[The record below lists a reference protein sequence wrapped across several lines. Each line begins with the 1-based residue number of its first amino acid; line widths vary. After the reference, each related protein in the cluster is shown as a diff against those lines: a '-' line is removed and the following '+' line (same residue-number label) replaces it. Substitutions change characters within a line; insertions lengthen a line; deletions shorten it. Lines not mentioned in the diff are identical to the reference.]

1 MKKKITLLLT
11 TIMLGIGSTVALPN
25 VKAEENNQQLDSKIN
40 RANEEILQV
49 KGELDKLTIQ
59 INKVNQAIT
68 DNDNLFK
75 QTEENIKSS
84 QLEIHELDKEISSI
98 KDKIAKRHEVL
109 KKRALSMQ
117 QTGGKI
123 SYLDVLFGSSS
134 LSDFIDRATA
144 VVSIVEADQS
154 LVEQHETDIQEV
166 EKKQVSVEE
175 KLSELEEMKIELEG
189 IKLLILEQKMQN
201 DQLKTE
207 LEKKKQEKTSEK
219 LELQQQKEA
228 GLAAFTQTGN
238 NIGTPIITAQST
250 NSQSLVSTSVPKLT
264 GSINDVILAGYK
276 YIGNSVYV
284 FGGGRSSYDIANG
297 RFDCSGFVH
306 WAFSQAGIN
315 VGASTDSLKNSGT
328 RVTVSQMQPG
338 DLVFFNTY
346 KTDGHVGIYIGGGKF
361 IGSQSSTGVAVADMT
376 SGYWKQT
383 FNGRVNRIIS
393 K

>member
-1 MKKKITLLLT
+1 
-11 TIMLGIGSTVALPN
+11 MLGIGSTVALPN